1 MQTIR
6 GTYGAV
12 RQVALMAGAGLVMGV
27 MPAVLA
33 GGAASAQGSSG
44 GVVEHWG
51 HGQLSPAAIHL
62 PGPVAEVGTSNSD
75 DYALLANGTVWA
87 WGAGSHGQLGNGSTK
102 RSATPVQV
110 KFPAGVKI
118 ASIPVNSMPWDTGYA
133 IDTTGHA
140 WGWGANAQ
148 GELCL
153 GNMQSY
159 TTPVELPFSGV
170 TAVAGA
176 GQHTTYD
183 AGGTLFSCGDNYA
196 GQLGDGNTKARHVP
210 VKVQGLSGASV
221 TALLSGYN
229 NIGVLLSN
237 GRYYD
242 WGWNGG
248 GQLGN
253 GTVGGFSDVPVQV
266 QLPAAVTQAAQ
277 GGNDPGDGQT
287 LVMLSNGA
295 IYAWGTNG
303 AGQLGTGNRE
313 SKSSPVRI
321 SPPAGVTY
329 QAVASGGDASF
340 GVSATGDVYAWGGNR
355 DGQLGDGSTKS
366 STTPV
371 KVESHATPLI
381 SATSTEVEVSV
392 TR

>member
-1 MQTIR
+1 
-6 GTYGAV
+6 
-12 RQVALMAGAGLVMGV
+12 
-27 MPAVLA
+27 
-33 GGAASAQGSSG
+33 
-44 GVVEHWG
+44 
-51 HGQLSPAAIHL
+51 
-62 PGPVAEVGTSNSD
+62 
-75 DYALLANGTVWA
+75 
-87 WGAGSHGQLGNGSTK
+87 
-102 RSATPVQV
+102 
-110 KFPAGVKI
+110 
-118 ASIPVNSMPWDTGYA
+118 
-133 IDTTGHA
+133 
-140 WGWGANAQ
+140 
-148 GELCL
+148 
-153 GNMQSY
+153 
-159 TTPVELPFSGV
+159 
-170 TAVAGA
+170 
-176 GQHTTYD
+176 
-183 AGGTLFSCGDNYA
+183 
-196 GQLGDGNTKARHVP
+196 
-210 VKVQGLSGASV
+210 
-221 TALLSGYN
+221 
-229 NIGVLLSN
+229 
-237 GRYYD
+237 
-242 WGWNGG
+242 
-248 GQLGN
+248 
-253 GTVGGFSDVPVQV
+253 
-266 QLPAAVTQAAQ
+266 VTQAAQ